1 MSTEDRQADVYR
13 QKPLAECWPLR
24 YSGRSN
30 ADLPELVH

>member
-1 MSTEDRQADVYR
+1 MYIGKNHWRNAG
-13 QKPLAECWPLR
+13 PLR